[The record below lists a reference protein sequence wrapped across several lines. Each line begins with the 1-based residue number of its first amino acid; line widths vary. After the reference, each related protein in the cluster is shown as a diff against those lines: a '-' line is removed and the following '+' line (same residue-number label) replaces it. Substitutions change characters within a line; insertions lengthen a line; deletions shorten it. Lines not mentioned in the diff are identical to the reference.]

1 MTVPHDKEE
10 SVTTKAKD
18 MLEIRWHGRGGQ
30 GAKTAALLLG
40 EAALATGKY
49 MQAFPEYG
57 AERMGAPIQ
66 AFNRIS
72 DHPVTLH
79 CHVTE
84 PDIVVVIDPTLL
96 DSVNVTEGLPADG
109 KLVVNTATEPARVRE
124 ELALQGR
131 RVYTVDASGIAMA
144 TIKRNI
150 PNTPMLGALAK
161 VSGVLDLEALVEDS
175 RKRLEKKFRA
185 KPEVIEGNLEAM
197 RRGYEEVRGE

>member
-1 MTVPHDKEE
+1 
-10 SVTTKAKD
+10 VTTKVKD

-72 DHPVTLH
+72 EHPLTLH
-79 CHVTE
+79 CNVTE
-84 PDIVVVIDPTLL
+84 PDVVVVIDPTLL
-96 DSVNVTEGLPADG
+96 DSIDVTQGLPADG
-109 KLVVNTATEPARVRE
+109 KLVVNTPMAAAQVRAK
-124 ELALQGR
+124 LGLQGR
-131 RVYTVDASGIAMA
+131 QVFTVDASGIATA

-161 VSGVLDLEALVEDS
+161 VSGVMDMETLIADS

-185 KPEVIEGNLEAM
+185 KPEVIQGNLEAM

>member
-1 MTVPHDKEE
+1 M
-10 SVTTKAKD
+10 
-18 MLEIRWHGRGGQ
+18 EIRWHGRGGQ

-40 EAALATGKY
+40 EALLATGKH

-72 DHPVTLH
+72 DRPITLH

-84 PDIVVVIDPTLL
+84 PDVVVVIDPTLL
-96 DSVNVTEGLPADG
+96 DAVDVTEGLGAGG
-109 KLVVNTATEPARVRE
+109 KLLVNTTLNPAQVRAK
-124 ELALQGR
+124 LGLQGR
-131 RVYTVDASGIAMA
+131 QVYTVDASAISLA

-161 VSGVLDLEALVEDS
+161 VSGVMDLESLIEDS
-175 RKRLEKKFRA
+175 HKRLEKKFRT
-185 KPEVIEGNLEAM
+185 KPEVITGNLEAM
-197 RRGYEEVRGE
+197 RRGYEEVVEE

>member
-1 MTVPHDKEE
+1 M
-10 SVTTKAKD
+10 TTKTKD

-40 EAALATGKY
+40 EAVLATGRY

-66 AFNRIS
+66 AFNRVS
-72 DHPVTLH
+72 EHPVTLH

-84 PDIVVVIDPTLL
+84 PDVVVVIDPTLL
-96 DSVNVTEGLPADG
+96 DSVDVTEGLAAEG
-109 KLVVNTATEPARVRE
+109 KLLVNTPMEPARMRE
-124 ELALQGR
+124 KLGLRGR
-131 RVYTVDASGIAMA
+131 QVYTVDASGIAVA

-161 VSGVLDLEALVEDS
+161 VSGVLDLKTLIEDS
-175 RKRLEKKFRA
+175 RKRLVKKFRA

>member
-1 MTVPHDKEE
+1 M
-10 SVTTKAKD
+10 TTKIRD

-40 EAALATGKY
+40 EALLATGKY

-72 DHPVTLH
+72 DHPISLH

-84 PDIVVVIDPTLL
+84 PDVVVVIDPTLL
-96 DSVNVTEGLPADG
+96 EAADVTEGLGPAG
-109 KLVVNTATEPARVRE
+109 KLLVNTTVTPTQVRAK
-124 ELALQGR
+124 LGLVGR
-131 RVYTVDASGIAMA
+131 QVYTVDASGIALA

-161 VSGVLDLEALVEDS
+161 VSGVIDLESLIEDS
-175 RKRLEKKFRA
+175 HKRLEKKFRA
-185 KPEVIEGNLEAM
+185 KPEVIAGNLEAM

>member
-1 MTVPHDKEE
+1 M
-10 SVTTKAKD
+10 TTKTKD
-18 MLEIRWHGRGGQ
+18 LLEIRWHGRGGQ

-40 EAALATGKY
+40 EALLASGKH

-72 DHPVTLH
+72 DHAITLH
-79 CHVTE
+79 CNVAA
-84 PDIVVVIDPTLL
+84 PDVVVVIDPTLL
-96 DSVNVTEGLPADG
+96 EAVEVTDGLGPEGTL
-109 KLVVNTATEPARVRE
+109 LVNTPLAPAEVRDR
-124 ELALQGR
+124 LGLRGR
-131 RVYTVDASGIAMA
+131 RVYTVDASAIATQ

-161 VSGVLDLEALVEDS
+161 VSGVIELEALVADS

-185 KPEVIEGNLEAM
+185 KPEVIGGNLEAM

>member
-1 MTVPHDKEE
+1 
-10 SVTTKAKD
+10 VTTKTKD

-40 EAALATGKY
+40 EAVLATGRY

-66 AFNRIS
+66 AFNRVS
-72 DHPVTLH
+72 EHPVTLH

-84 PDIVVVIDPTLL
+84 PDVVVVIDPTLL
-96 DSVNVTEGLPADG
+96 DSVDVTEGLAAEG
-109 KLVVNTATEPARVRE
+109 KLLVNTPMEPARMRE
-124 ELALQGR
+124 KLGLRGR
-131 RVYTVDASGIAMA
+131 QVYTVDASGIAVA

-161 VSGVLDLEALVEDS
+161 VSGVLDLKTLIEDS
-175 RKRLEKKFRA
+175 RKRLVKKFRA

>member
-1 MTVPHDKEE
+1 M
-10 SVTTKAKD
+10 TTKIRD

-40 EAALATGKY
+40 EALLATGKY

-72 DHPVTLH
+72 DHPISLH

-84 PDIVVVIDPTLL
+84 PDVVVVIDPTLL
-96 DSVNVTEGLPADG
+96 EAADVTEGLGPAG
-109 KLVVNTATEPARVRE
+109 KLLVNTTVTPTQVRAK
-124 ELALQGR
+124 LGLVGR
-131 RVYTVDASGIAMA
+131 QVYTVDASGIALA

-161 VSGVLDLEALVEDS
+161 VSGVIDLESLIEDS
-175 RKRLEKKFRA
+175 HKRLEKKFRA

-197 RRGYEEVRGE
+197 RRGYQEVRGE

>member
-1 MTVPHDKEE
+1 M
-10 SVTTKAKD
+10 TTKTD
-18 MLEIRWHGRGGQ
+18 DLLEIRWHGRGGQ

-40 EAALATGKY
+40 EAVLATGKH

-72 DHPVTLH
+72 DHPITLH

-84 PDIVVVIDPTLL
+84 PEVVVVIDPTLL
-96 DSVNVTEGLPADG
+96 DAVDVTEGLGDDG
-109 KLVVNTATEPARVRE
+109 TLVVNTPMAPAQVRAK
-124 ELALQGR
+124 LGLKGR
-131 RVYTVDASGIAMA
+131 RVYTVDASGIATD

-161 VSGVLDLEALVEDS
+161 VSGVLDLESLIEDS

-185 KPEVIEGNLEAM
+185 KPEVIDGNLEAM
-197 RRGYEEVRGE
+197 RRGYEEVTGE

>member
-1 MTVPHDKEE
+1 
-10 SVTTKAKD
+10 VTTKTKD

-40 EAALATGKY
+40 EAALATGKH

-72 DHPVTLH
+72 DRPVTLH

-84 PDIVVVIDPTLL
+84 PDVVVVIDPTLL
-96 DSVNVTEGLPADG
+96 DSIDVTMGLGSDG
-109 KLVVNTATEPARVRE
+109 KLLVNTTMQPAAVRE
-124 ELALQGR
+124 KLGLQGR
-131 RVYTVDASGIAMA
+131 QVYTVDASGIAVA

-161 VSGVLDLEALVEDS
+161 VSGVLDLETLIEDS
-175 RKRLEKKFRA
+175 RKRLVKKFRT

-197 RRGYEEVRGE
+197 RRGYQEVRGE

>member
-1 MTVPHDKEE
+1 M
-10 SVTTKAKD
+10 TTKTRD

-40 EAALATGKY
+40 EALLATGKY

-72 DHPVTLH
+72 DHPISLH

-84 PDIVVVIDPTLL
+84 PDVVVVIDPTLL
-96 DSVNVTEGLPADG
+96 EAADVTEGLGPAG
-109 KLVVNTATEPARVRE
+109 KLLVNTTVTPTQVRAK
-124 ELALQGR
+124 LGLVGR
-131 RVYTVDASGIAMA
+131 QVYTVDASGIALA

-161 VSGVLDLEALVEDS
+161 VSGVIDLESLIEDS
-175 RKRLEKKFRA
+175 HKRLEKKFRA
-185 KPEVIEGNLEAM
+185 KPEVIAGNLEAM

>member
-1 MTVPHDKEE
+1 M
-10 SVTTKAKD
+10 TTKTKD

-40 EAALATGKY
+40 EAALATGKH

-72 DHPVTLH
+72 NRPVTLH

-84 PDIVVVIDPTLL
+84 PDVVVVIDPTLL
-96 DSVNVTEGLPADG
+96 DSIDVTMGLGSDG
-109 KLVVNTATEPARVRE
+109 KLLVNTTMEPAAVRE
-124 ELALQGR
+124 KLSLQGR
-131 RVYTVDASGIAMA
+131 QVYTVDASGIAVA

-161 VSGVLDLEALVEDS
+161 VSAVLDLETLIEDS
-175 RKRLEKKFRA
+175 RKRLVKKFRT

-197 RRGYEEVRGE
+197 RRGYQEVRGE

>member
-1 MTVPHDKEE
+1 
-10 SVTTKAKD
+10 

-40 EAALATGKY
+40 EALLATGKY

-72 DHPVTLH
+72 DRPISLH
-79 CHVTE
+79 CHVTQ
-84 PDIVVVIDPTLL
+84 PDVVVVIDPTLL
-96 DSVNVTEGLPADG
+96 EAADVTEGLGPAG
-109 KLVVNTATEPARVRE
+109 KLLVNTTVTPTQVRA
-124 ELALQGR
+124 ELGIEGR
-131 RVYTVDASGIAMA
+131 HVYTVDASGIALA

-161 VSGVLDLEALVEDS
+161 VSGVIDLESLIEDS
-175 RKRLEKKFRA
+175 HKRLEKKFRA

-197 RRGYEEVRGE
+197 RRGYQEVRGE

>member
-1 MTVPHDKEE
+1 
-10 SVTTKAKD
+10 VTTKAKE

-40 EAALATGKY
+40 EAVLATGKY

-72 DHPVTLH
+72 DHPVMLH

-84 PDIVVVIDPTLL
+84 PDVVVVIDPTLL
-96 DSVNVTEGLPADG
+96 DSVDVTQGLPADG
-109 KLVVNTATEPARVRE
+109 KLLVNTPTEPAKIRE
-124 ELALQGR
+124 KLGLQGR
-131 RVYTVDASGIAMA
+131 QVYAVDASAIAMV

-161 VSGVLDLEALVEDS
+161 VSGVLDLETLVEDS

>member
-1 MTVPHDKEE
+1 M
-10 SVTTKAKD
+10 TTKTKD

-40 EAALATGKY
+40 EAVLAGGKY

-84 PDIVVVIDPTLL
+84 PDVVVVIDTTLL
-96 DSVNVTEGLPADG
+96 DSIDVTEGLAADG
-109 KLVVNTATEPARVRE
+109 KLLVNTSMTPAQVRE
-124 ELALQGR
+124 RLGLQGR
-131 RVYTVDASGIAMA
+131 QVYTVDASGIATA

-161 VSGVLDLEALVEDS
+161 VSGVLDLESLIEDS
-175 RKRLEKKFRA
+175 RKRLVKKFRA

-197 RRGYEEVRGE
+197 RRGYQEVVGE

>member
-1 MTVPHDKEE
+1 MLEKEE
-10 SVTTKAKD
+10 ALTTKTKD

-84 PDIVVVIDPTLL
+84 PDVVVVIDPTLL
-96 DSVNVTEGLPADG
+96 DSVNVTEGLGPDG
-109 KLVVNTATEPARVRE
+109 KLLVNTALDPARVRQK
-124 ELALQGR
+124 LGLQGR
-131 RVYTVDASGIAMA
+131 SVYTVDASGIALD

-161 VSGVLDLEALVEDS
+161 VSGVLDLETLVEDS
-175 RKRLEKKFRA
+175 RKRLAKKFRS

-197 RRGYEEVRGE
+197 RRGYQEVKGE

>member
-1 MTVPHDKEE
+1 
-10 SVTTKAKD
+10 VTTKIRD

-40 EAALATGKY
+40 EALLATGKY

-72 DHPVTLH
+72 DHPISLH

-84 PDIVVVIDPTLL
+84 PDVVVVIDPTLL
-96 DSVNVTEGLPADG
+96 EAADVTEGLGPAG
-109 KLVVNTATEPARVRE
+109 KLLVNTTVTPTQVRAK
-124 ELALQGR
+124 LGLVGR
-131 RVYTVDASGIAMA
+131 QVYTVDASGIALA

-161 VSGVLDLEALVEDS
+161 VSGVIDLESLIEDS
-175 RKRLEKKFRA
+175 HKRLEKKFRA
-185 KPEVIEGNLEAM
+185 KPEVIAGNLEAM

>member
-1 MTVPHDKEE
+1 
-10 SVTTKAKD
+10 VTTKTKE

-40 EAALATGKY
+40 EALLATGKY

-66 AFNRIS
+66 AFNRVS
-72 DHPVTLH
+72 DRPVTLH

-84 PDIVVVIDPTLL
+84 PDVVVVIDPTLL
-96 DSVNVTEGLPADG
+96 DSIDVTQGLAPDG
-109 KLVVNTATEPARVRE
+109 KLLVNTPMSPARVRE
-124 ELALQGR
+124 KLALEGR
-131 RVYTVDASGIAMA
+131 QVFTVDASGIAMA

-161 VSGVLDLEALVEDS
+161 VSGVLDLETLIEDS
-175 RKRLEKKFRA
+175 RKRLVKKFRS

-197 RRGYEEVRGE
+197 RRGYQEVVGE